1 MAYGKYLGVRI
12 INALVVLVVVIFII
26 SALFNKVAEDQLR
39 VEIEERVRG
48 ETRNNLAFMRMD
60 AEGQRNFIETRRNYY
75 IGIYGLDKSYTE
87 RVLGRT
93 KDTLTLDF
101 GKAHVLKSPTGSKNV
116 STMIKEVLPRS
127 ILLFTTAGIIYTI
140 MGILVGLK
148 SAQRAGSSMDK
159 GISIFALITL
169 SLPMWWVGMI
179 FILLFAFKLQWFP
192 ASSYPLPQYENFFQ
206 YAGGVLYRMF
216 LPLITIVFVS
226 FGAWAY
232 TSRNLVIGILQ
243 EDFVM
248 VARAKGV
255 PERKVIY
262 GHVLR
267 AAAPSIVTLTIFTL
281 LASLGGAI
289 ITESVF
295 NWPGMGRLYWSAI
308 QMNELPVI
316 MGLTFVNVFLYLFAM
331 VLADLVYGYLDPRI
345 KVGISGRV

>member
-1 MAYGKYLGVRI
+1 MAYGKYLVVRLL
-12 INALVVLVVVIFII
+12 NALVVLIIVIFVI
-26 SALFNKVAEDQLR
+26 SALFNKVAEEQLT
-39 VEIEERVRG
+39 VQIEENIRAA
-48 ETRNNLAFMRMD
+48 TRDPAFARMSE
-60 AEGQRNFIETRRNYY
+60 AKQKEFIENRREYY
-75 IGIYGLDKSYTE
+75 IQMHGLDKSYVE
-87 RVLGRT
+87 RVFGRT
-93 KDTLTLDF
+93 INTLTLDF
-101 GKAHVLKSPTGSKNV
+101 GKSHRLPSPTGSKEV
-116 STMIKEVLPRS
+116 STIIKEVLPRS
-127 ILLFTTAGIIYTI
+127 ILLFTTAGIIYSVI
-140 MGILVGLK
+140 GILVGLK
-148 SAQRAGSSMDK
+148 SAQRAGSSLDK

-192 ASSYPLPQYENFFQ
+192 ASSFPLPQYENFFQ
-206 YAGGVLYRMF
+206 YAGGVLYKMF

-281 LASLGGAI
+281 LGSIGGAI

-308 QMNELPVI
+308 QMNEISII
-316 MGLTFVNVFLYLFAM
+316 MGLTFVTVFLYLFGM
-331 VLADLVYGYLDPRI
+331 VFADLVYGYLDPRI
-345 KVGISGRV
+345 KVGVSGKI